1 MTCTVVVV
9 DYGVG
14 NLLSVTRALDHVGA
28 EVVQTSRPA
37 KIEAADRVLL
47 PGVGA
52 FGDGMAGL
60 AERRLVEPIKRFA
73 ERERPFLGICLGMQ
87 MMLQESQ
94 EFGRHA
100 GLGLIPGKVVA
111 VPPTGADGAPHKI
124 PHIGW
129 NRLQPAADGNGWDD
143 TILAGLPANAAGYF
157 VHSFMA
163 APAAPRHRLADC
175 DYDGRA
181 ITAAIARGHLYG
193 CQFHPEK
200 SGPVGL
206 KILEN
211 FITL

>member
-1 MTCTVVVV
+1 MTGKVVVV

-28 EVVQTSRPA
+28 EVVQTRRPA
-37 KIEAADRVLL
+37 KIEDADRVLL

-52 FGDGMAGL
+52 FGDGMGGL
-60 AERRLVEPIKRFA
+60 AACGLIEPIRRFA
-73 ERERPFLGICLGMQ
+73 ERGRPFLGICLGMQ
-87 MMLQESQ
+87 MMLEESA
-94 EFGRHA
+94 EFGRNP
-100 GLGLIPGKVVA
+100 GLGLIPGKVVPVA
-111 VPPTGADGAPHKI
+111 PTGADGTPHKI

-129 NRLQPAADGNGWDD
+129 NRLDPAAGRNGWDD
-143 TILAGLPANAAGYF
+143 TILAGLPADAAGYF

-163 APAAPRHRLADC
+163 APTAARDRLADC
-175 DYDGRA
+175 DYDGRP
-181 ITAAIARGHLYG
+181 ITAAIARGSLYG

-211 FITL
+211 FVAL